1 MGMTTNLKDHIPKIS
16 IDMLVYNGQSFIYKA
31 LDSLLAQTFTDFELI
46 ISDNGSTDKTKI
58 C

>member
-1 MGMTTNLKDHIPKIS
+1 MTTNLKDHIPKIS